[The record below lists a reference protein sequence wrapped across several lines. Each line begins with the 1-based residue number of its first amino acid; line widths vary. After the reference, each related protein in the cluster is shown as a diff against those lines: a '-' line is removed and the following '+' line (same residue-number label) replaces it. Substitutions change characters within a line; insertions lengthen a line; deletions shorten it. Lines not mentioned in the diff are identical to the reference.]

1 MQEEESGKEEVKGT
15 QFDDAK
21 LMDKALKEFADSART
36 KFLNGIK
43 EHNPDGDRG
52 MCKMSFE
59 DRIKAAKEEVIDLW
73 FYLTSIEYGRK
84 KDS

>member
-1 MQEEESGKEEVKGT
+1 MQEEEGRKEKVKGT

-43 EHNPDGDRG
+43 EHNPDGNRG

>member
-1 MQEEESGKEEVKGT
+1 MKGT

-43 EHNPDGDRG
+43 EHNPNGDRG

-59 DRIKAAKEEVIDLW
+59 ERIKAAKEEVIDLW
-73 FYLTSIEYGRK
+73 FYLNSIEDGRK